1 MSDGV
6 QCPNCGSDDFTYMSL
21 DAHDSVT
28 LVDKLACNDCGA
40 YFVAEYK
47 LSRVYLDGEVYVN
60 GRKMKY
66 PLLYDKMWLQEK
78 YVDEKLSTTEIAR
91 IVGCWKSSVGSAL
104 ERYRIPRRERAE
116 VSGRKRESRGLRLRP
131 SNKTK
136 ELLGL

>member
-1 MSDGV
+1 MIDGV
-6 QCPNCGSDDFTYMSL
+6 QCPNCGSGDFTYMSL

-60 GRKMKY
+60 GRKVKY
-66 PLLYDKMWLQEK
+66 PLLYDKIWLRKK
-78 YVDEKLSTTEIAR
+78 YIDERLSTTEIAHV
-91 IVGCWKSSVGSAL
+91 IGCGKTSVCSAL
-104 ERYRIPRRERAE
+104 ERYQIPRRERTE
-116 VSGRKRESRGLRLRP
+116 VSGRIRNSRELKLRP
-131 SNKTK
+131 SKKTK